1 MNKFSIDEMLFAIGH
16 YPTANA
22 TEKFLLYVEQM
33 EELFPGILKDQPYIV
48 NKEIKKL
55 SPKKKA
61 SFMLYLKTLDI
72 KETMVH
78 YKDKKINWTT
88 ILSDDYP
95 EQLKHIFIPPVV
107 LFYQGDIHLLE
118 RQTLLA
124 VVGSRDY
131 TEYGTQVVNK
141 ILTDLILK
149 SNHEIAIVSGLAK
162 GIDTEAHVTT
172 IRQLG
177 RTIGVIGT
185 GLDVYYPSKNKQ
197 LQELMSNSHLV
208 ISEYP
213 VGAKPLK
220 YRFPERNRLI
230 AGLSRGV
237 LVIESKKSSGSLITA
252 YNAIEEDRDVFVIPG
267 SIFESHRE
275 GNHKLIQLGAI
286 LVQSSEDILNEW
298 VLI

>member
-1 MNKFSIDEMLFAIGH
+1 
-16 YPTANA
+16 
-22 TEKFLLYVEQM
+22 
-33 EELFPGILKDQPYIV
+33 
-48 NKEIKKL
+48 
-55 SPKKKA
+55 
-61 SFMLYLKTLDI
+61 
-72 KETMVH
+72 
-78 YKDKKINWTT
+78 
-88 ILSDDYP
+88 
-95 EQLKHIFIPPVV
+95 
-107 LFYQGDIHLLE
+107 
-118 RQTLLA
+118 
-124 VVGSRDY
+124 
-131 TEYGTQVVNK
+131 
-141 ILTDLILK
+141 
-149 SNHEIAIVSGLAK
+149 
-162 GIDTEAHVTT
+162 
-172 IRQLG
+172 
-177 RTIGVIGT
+177 
-185 GLDVYYPSKNKQ
+185 
-197 LQELMSNSHLV
+197 MSNSHLV